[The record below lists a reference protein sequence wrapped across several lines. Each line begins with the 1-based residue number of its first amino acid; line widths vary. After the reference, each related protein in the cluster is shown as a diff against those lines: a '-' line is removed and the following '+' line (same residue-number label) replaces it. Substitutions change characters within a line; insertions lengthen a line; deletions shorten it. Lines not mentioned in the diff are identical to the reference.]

1 MQIIHILP
9 CSDTLPHVGG
19 GVLVLRGDLP
29 EAGERAQQLRA
40 GRRHLRQAAVP
51 RPSQDRR
58 ARARRRRRRRRGGR
72 GQALDVVAEG
82 SVNFAVIIR
91 EFEPSSVTLSD
102 RQTVENRRAPPTRL

>member
-9 CSDTLPHVGG
+9 FSDPLPHVGG

-58 ARARRRRRRRRGGR
+58 ATRQRRRRRRGGGR
-72 GQALDVVAEG
+72 GQALLVAEG
-82 SVNFAVIIR
+82 SVNLAVMFR
-91 EFEPSSVTLSD
+91 EFEPSSVILSD
-102 RQTVENRRAPPTRL
+102 RQTVENRRAPPTRV

>member
-9 CSDTLPHVGG
+9 RSDPLPHVGG

-40 GRRHLRQAAVP
+40 RRRHLRQAAVP

-58 ARARRRRRRRRGGR
+58 ATRPCQRG
-72 GQALDVVAEG
+72 
-82 SVNFAVIIR
+82 
-91 EFEPSSVTLSD
+91 
-102 RQTVENRRAPPTRL
+102 